1 MGSDRDIDWRGLVRD
16 IELLAKT
23 GCYEKVNNF
32 LSLGNVDS
40 LRRNAS
46 LLVAREGV
54 LGDLGGG
61 PGTSTRALDR
71 VAPENSVIL
80 LLDPSID
87 MLEIS
92 LSNIPSARVVRV
104 GGRFERLPFTDDS
117 ISGIV
122 AMFSFR
128 DAVDH
133 RRALDEMARVLRTDG
148 RLAIL
153 DIYRPENPAV
163 HFIVKAYIAL
173 MVPLAILFNRCPF
186 RYLNMYKSFLRSIDR
201 MLTDKELLRELSAR
215 FERTAF
221 FPYLPGAGIFYA
233 ERPRGPPS

>member
-1 MGSDRDIDWRGLVRD
+1 MGSDTGIDWRGLVRD
-16 IELLAKT
+16 IELLART

-46 LLVAREGV
+46 LLVAKEGV

-61 PGTSTRALDR
+61 PGTSTKVLDE
-71 VAPENSVIL
+71 VAPGDSVII

-92 LSNIPSARVVRV
+92 LSNIPSIRVVRV
-104 GGRFERLPFTDDS
+104 GGRFESLPFTDNS
-117 ISGIV
+117 LSGIT

-133 RRALDEMARVLRTDG
+133 YRALDEMARVLRADG

-153 DIYRPENPAV
+153 DIYRPESPV
-163 HFIVKAYIAL
+163 LHFIVKAYIAL
-173 MVPLAILFNRCPF
+173 MVPLAIIFNKCPF
-186 RYLNMYKSFLRSIDR
+186 YYLNTYKSFLKSIDR
-201 MLTDKELLRELSAR
+201 MMTDKELLRELSIR
-215 FERTAF
+215 FEKTAF

-233 ERPRGPPS
+233 ERPRGP